1 MSVARGKILKF
12 NKRRAFNKD
21 IGSGK
26 LINVGPSFI
35 PDNRVVLMGLIWQ
48 I

>member
-21 IGSGK
+21 IGPGK
-26 LINVGPSFI
+26 LINV
-35 PDNRVVLMGLIWQ
+35 VLRLFQTID
-48 I
+48 